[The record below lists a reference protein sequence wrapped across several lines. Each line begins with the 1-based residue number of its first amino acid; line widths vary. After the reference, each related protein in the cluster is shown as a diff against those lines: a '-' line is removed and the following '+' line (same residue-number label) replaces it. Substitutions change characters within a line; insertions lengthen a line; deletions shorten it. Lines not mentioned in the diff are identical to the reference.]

1 MKKLV
6 IVLIL
11 MLLVSCGKEVVIES
25 RGVAPPTATPTV
37 TPHAPHAPLGG
48 VPTWRREDTPERAC
62 PIATEL
68 LALSRV
74 QGDSMKECLA
84 LLHKKN
90 IRLKECID
98 ICVRQ

>member
-1 MKKLV
+1 MKKLA
-6 IVLIL
+6 IVLGL
-11 MLLVSCGKEVVIES
+11 GLVLGSCGKEVSIEKVS
-25 RGVAPPTATPTV
+25 DSTPTV
-37 TPHAPHAPLGG
+37 TPTTTPTPAPLGG

-98 ICVRQ
+98 LCVL

>member
-37 TPHAPHAPLGG
+37 APVPAPLGG

-74 QGDSMKECLA
+74 QGDFVEECLA
-84 LLHKKN
+84 FLHKKN
-90 IRLKECID
+90 LRVKECID

>member
-6 IVLIL
+6 IVLGL
-11 MLLVSCGKEVVIES
+11 GLGLVLGSCGKEVRVEKVS
-25 RGVAPPTATPTV
+25 SPTPTPTV
-37 TPHAPHAPLGG
+37 IPHTPLGG

-98 ICVRQ
+98 LCVL